1 MSYTRKY
8 NETVSDSVTMEI
20 SDFITQSFIK
30 EIPNAAIIR
39 RTKTETVNIPIE
51 VKIHVDTDPFDESVQ
66 NCDND
71 VDLLTTAVVATEAAE
86 IISIE
91 KNSDKVA
98 DTIVG
103 GFFSYIRS
111 EISQQIAELSQS
123 VDSHLMHLKELA
135 QACLNKK
142 NQMEGDFYRIS
153 GRYIKIFDDLN
164 NELSNRVYELD
175 KPTFVFKKETDSQ
188 KIRTSDNDLVN
199 TVAIFGLESSELQ
212 SKISTSIA
220 KKRALDSINQSK
232 LFLWQQKNL
241 NTTIQ
246 RCMLSESKSGSIF
259 APVLFVETT
268 TSPTQTDKSVFT
280 NEFLST
286 LNENA
291 RKNELL
297 EYFSSGS
304 LNWEKLSPDD
314 SKAILLYFN
323 NELNAKSSEND
334 PHSVRVR
341 EMIQQMTK
349 ISSINTINF

>member
-246 RCMLSESKSGSIF
+246 RCMLSESKSGS
-259 APVLFVETT
+259 VSYTHLTL
-268 TSPTQTDKSVFT
+268 PT
-280 NEFLST
+280 N
-286 LNENA
+286 
-291 RKNELL
+291 
-297 EYFSSGS
+297 
-304 LNWEKLSPDD
+304 
-314 SKAILLYFN
+314 
-323 NELNAKSSEND
+323 
-334 PHSVRVR
+334 R
-341 EMIQQMTK
+341 EV
-349 ISSINTINF
+349 